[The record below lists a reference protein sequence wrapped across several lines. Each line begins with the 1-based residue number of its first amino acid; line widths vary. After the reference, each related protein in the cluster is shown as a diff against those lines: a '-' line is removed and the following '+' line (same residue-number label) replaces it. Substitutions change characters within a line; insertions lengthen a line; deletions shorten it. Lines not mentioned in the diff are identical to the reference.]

1 MPVRIVGAFIA
12 MLCGYACYWSARWA
26 IADYAIRSSVQ
37 RALRLAPGNPDYY
50 VRLAQVEPALALSA
64 LERAAVLNP
73 LNSSVWIELAG
84 AAEAHNDF
92 RAAESSLLRAVQLDK
107 TFAPRWLLAE
117 YYSRRHDQAHFWPAV
132 RAALA
137 TSYDDVTPL
146 FDLCWELAPEPR
158 VIQDRALPDRP
169 DVWRQYFDF
178 LLSKN
183 RLDAADAIANQ
194 LMKHAGPDT
203 VPSLLLYCDRLLE
216 NNDVSRAVETWNLLA
231 TKRLLDYP
239 ELAPSQGAS
248 LTNGACAKQ
257 FLSRAFDWRVST
269 PAEIFNRRDVSP
281 PGLRFDFTGKQ
292 PEHCELLSQFVPVEP
307 AQEYRLVVSYE
318 TEGLEGDTGIAW
330 RVVDVGSGADL
341 LRGAGHMMASERREK
356 AAPYKFYTPADVRLV
371 KLVLAYDRLLGTVLI
386 EGSLTLRSAALG
398 FDR

>member
-92 RAAESSLLRAVQLDK
+92 RATESSLLRAVKLDK
-107 TFAPRWLLAE
+107 AFAPRWLLAE

-248 LTNGACAKQ
+248 LTNGTFAKE
-257 FLSRAFDWRVST
+257 FLSRTFDWRVST
-269 PAEIFNRRDVSP
+269 PAEIFYRRDVSP

-292 PEHCELLSQFVPVEP
+292 PEHCELLSQFVPLEP
-307 AQEYRLVVSYE
+307 AREYRVVVSYE
-318 TEGLEGDTGIAW
+318 T
-330 RVVDVGSGADL
+330 
-341 LRGAGHMMASERREK
+341 H
-356 AAPYKFYTPADVRLV
+356 TPADARLV
-371 KLVLAYDRLLGTVLI
+371 KLVLAYDRGLGTVRI
-386 EGSLTLRSAALG
+386 EGSLSLESAVLG
-398 FDR
+398 FGQ